1 MQPAHFFKNIT
12 LNTNMDQGICNGP
25 RGFIFDLDGT
35 LANSMPVHLAAWQ
48 AVGEQYG
55 FEYTEEDLK
64 RYAGMSGGEIVR
76 IINEKQNLDLDP
88 DEITSQKE
96 DRFLENL
103 HKVEPIEPVV
113 RLLARYASQLPVSV
127 GTGSFRR
134 VALQI
139 LEAIGLSD
147 SVELLVTADD
157 VEKHKPDPD
166 TFLKC
171 AELMNVNPEECL
183 VFEDAELGFQAAK
196 NAGMQYID
204 VRKFY

>member
-1 MQPAHFFKNIT
+1 
-12 LNTNMDQGICNGP
+12 MDQGICKGP
-25 RGFIFDLDGT
+25 QGFIFDLDGT

-48 AVGEQYG
+48 AVGDYHG
-55 FEYTEEDLK
+55 FEYTKDDLD

-76 IINEKQNLDLDP
+76 IINEKQNLNLDP

-96 DRFLENL
+96 AHFLKNL
-103 HKVEPIEPVV
+103 NKVEPIEPVM
-113 RLLARYASQLPVSV
+113 RLLARYANQVPVSV

-134 VALQI
+134 VALPI

-147 SVELLVTADD
+147 SVKTLVTADD
-157 VEKHKPDPD
+157 VDKHKPEPD

-171 AELMNVNPEECL
+171 AELMGVEPEDCL